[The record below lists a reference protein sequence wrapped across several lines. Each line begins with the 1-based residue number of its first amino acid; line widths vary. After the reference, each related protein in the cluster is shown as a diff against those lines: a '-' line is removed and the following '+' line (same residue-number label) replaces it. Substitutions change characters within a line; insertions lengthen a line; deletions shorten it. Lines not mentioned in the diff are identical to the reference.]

1 MKKILLLI
9 YFGLLISSNAMLQV
23 TNQEDTSKKI
33 LTNQQWLEDLEFTV
47 KKLSKVHPN
56 LYYRISR
63 DSLDLVINRARSII
77 VNSNTD
83 AECFFAI
90 RKVIASLKDGHTNLF
105 LNGKIDFVSVKL
117 PIIIGYFGDGFF
129 VEAVEKK
136 NQDIIGLKVIAVN
149 GVPIEQVIQKLCDI
163 SSCDNSAGLTDR
175 AVSYLRY
182 PLILKGVGIVSGD
195 SELTYSLIDKNGEMK
210 LITINQSKKI
220 DDNDLI
226 SVQSCLGLSTP
237 LYLKNLTKNY
247 WFEEMENERT
257 LYTQINVLENQRG
270 ENDSFEGFTKNLFEY
285 FDKKSSSID
294 KFIIDLRYNN
304 GGNGRMAIP
313 FVKEIVK
320 RDRLNIRGKLYVI
333 IGSKTY
339 SAAIVMATSLLEYTE
354 AIFVGSKSACPA
366 NMFSNST
373 NIGNLPNSGY
383 GLSISTRQIDNGWM
397 SNREYFKIDIPVLT
411 TGEEYFAGTDPE
423 LHVIIRN
430 EAIPLAELAEQK
442 GTEAAYE
449 FYRKIIEKYPDI
461 SWWCS
466 SDNLESDI
474 NLKGYQQI
482 TKKQMDKAEQILV
495 LNTLLFPDSWN
506 VWDSAA
512 EIYFMNGKKDLCIK
526 ALEKSLELNP
536 ENNNAIE
543 GLKQLKK

>member
-1 MKKILLLI
+1 
-9 YFGLLISSNAMLQV
+9 
-23 TNQEDTSKKI
+23 
-33 LTNQQWLEDLEFTV
+33 
-47 KKLSKVHPN
+47 
-56 LYYRISR
+56 
-63 DSLDLVINRARSII
+63 
-77 VNSNTD
+77 
-83 AECFFAI
+83 
-90 RKVIASLKDGHTNLF
+90 
-105 LNGKIDFVSVKL
+105 
-117 PIIIGYFGDGFF
+117 
-129 VEAVEKK
+129 
-136 NQDIIGLKVIAVN
+136 
-149 GVPIEQVIQKLCDI
+149 
-163 SSCDNSAGLTDR
+163 
-175 AVSYLRY
+175 
-182 PLILKGVGIVSGD
+182 
-195 SELTYSLIDKNGEMK
+195 
-210 LITINQSKKI
+210 
-220 DDNDLI
+220 
-226 SVQSCLGLSTP
+226 
-237 LYLKNLTKNY
+237 
-247 WFEEMENERT
+247 
-257 LYTQINVLENQRG
+257 
-270 ENDSFEGFTKNLFEY
+270 
-285 FDKKSSSID
+285 
-294 KFIIDLRYNN
+294 
-304 GGNGRMAIP
+304 
-313 FVKEIVK
+313 
-320 RDRLNIRGKLYVI
+320 
-333 IGSKTY
+333 
-339 SAAIVMATSLLEYTE
+339 
-354 AIFVGSKSACPA
+354 
-366 NMFSNST
+366 
-373 NIGNLPNSGY
+373 
-383 GLSISTRQIDNGWM
+383 M